1 MKEEREQTSS
11 RSYSF
16 IPHPFEIEWVPQAVK
31 SQRQVCPAT
40 CLGFFFGGGGC
51 FLGLFG
57 FFGSSFQA
65 VQLGCNKH
73 ITQTFQPDKE
83 PRCFS
88 FSSFPMG
95 ILNPNLKDFP
105 TLLSYN
111 FTRWIT
117 HLTMN
122 RNLPVTAVLLIFVT
136 SRNQSRM
143 NPSTLYPSFYPFL
156 TLLRDSTYQ
165 FYLHNSTNY

>member
-1 MKEEREQTSS
+1 MPSHL
-11 RSYSF
+11 F
-16 IPHPFEIEWVPQAVK
+16 GV
-31 SQRQVCPAT
+31 
-40 CLGFFFGGGGC
+40 FFWGGGC